1 MPGRLILARPV
12 AEVAAWF
19 GWTGEMPEVAP
30 RRTIAP
36 GQEVL
41 AWGADGP
48 GFARWGMIPVGRV
61 NARGR
66 PVMET
71 IVNARSETVFDKSA
85 YRGTGRAVVP
95 ADGWYEWTGK
105 PGEKD
110 VWEITLADGGLMGF
124 AAITDDWV
132 APGGRVL
139 RQVATLTCAPN
150 ADVAKVHDRMG
161 CILQADQV
169 EIWLAAPEAEAKELL
184 RPLPEGVLA
193 IRKADAGDVA
203 GR

>member
-1 MPGRLILARPV
+1 M

-19 GWTGEMPEVAP
+19 GWTGAVPEDAP
-30 RRTIAP
+30 RRNIAP

-41 AWGADGP
+41 VFGAEGP
-48 GFARWGMIPVGRV
+48 GRARWGMIPVGRV

-95 ADGWYEWTGK
+95 ADGWYEWTGTRGRK
-105 PGEKD
+105 A
-110 VWEITLADGGLMGF
+110 VWEISRADGGLMGF

-132 APGGRVL
+132 APGGRIV

-150 ADVAKVHDRMG
+150 ADVARVHDRMG
-161 CILQADQV
+161 CILRADQV
-169 EIWLAAPEAEAKELL
+169 ADWLQAPEEEARALL
-184 RPLPEGVLA
+184 RPLPEGVVA
-193 IRKADAGDVA
+193 IRPAEDPDKAGLA
-203 GR
+203 

>member
-1 MPGRLILARPV
+1 
-12 AEVAAWF
+12 
-19 GWTGEMPEVAP
+19 
-30 RRTIAP
+30 
-36 GQEVL
+36 
-41 AWGADGP
+41 
-48 GFARWGMIPVGRV
+48 MIPVGRV

-71 IVNARSETVFDKSA
+71 IVYARSETVFDKSA

-105 PGEKD
+105 PGRKD
-110 VWEITLADGGLMGF
+110 AWEITLADGGLMGF
-124 AAITDDWV
+124 AAITDDWS
-132 APGGRVL
+132 APGGRVV

-161 CILQADQV
+161 CILRADQV
-169 EIWLAAPEAEAKELL
+169 TAWLAGSEEEARGLL

-193 IRKADAGDVA
+193 IRRAEGVDWSAA
-203 GR
+203 